1 MSLGC
6 PLKQMKVLISLSKPF
21 PLRRGGTWG
30 VCCVSAILC
39 GTSHLYTSL
48 SESSVVRTGWDF
60 LGEGGLQSSF
70 CVDERGNGQKIK
82 RVTDQYSF
90 GNWISYWVLNYKFGI
105 YCQVTE
111 FIAFQNH
118 CSNVTVHWNH
128 LCAC

>member
-21 PLRRGGTWG
+21 PLRA
-30 VCCVSAILC
+30 VCCVGAIFC
-39 GTSHLYTSL
+39 GTSHLCTSL

-60 LGEGGLQSSF
+60 PGEGGLHSSF
-70 CVDERGNGQKIK
+70 CVDERGNGQESK

-90 GNWISYWVLNYKFGI
+90 GNWISYWVLDCKFGI

-128 LCAC
+128 LCAR